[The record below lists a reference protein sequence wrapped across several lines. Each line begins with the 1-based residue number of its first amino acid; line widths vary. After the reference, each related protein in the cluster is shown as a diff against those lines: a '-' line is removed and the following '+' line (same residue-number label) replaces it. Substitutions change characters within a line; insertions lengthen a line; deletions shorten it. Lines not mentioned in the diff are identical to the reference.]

1 MTQLMRMFISQRNQ
15 YITTSL
21 LKNVKLIGFPNH
33 SIKLLVHY
41 FEGAKGN
48 TYFMWQEDPNN
59 SSHLSNPQNVI
70 TVIQN
75 ALPKYFSWVL
85 KRFVG
90 TYEFIM
96 LVSLNIIKFGR
107 LLLQKLRKWLQ

>member
-1 MTQLMRMFISQRNQ
+1 MRMFISQRNQ

-48 TYFMWQEDPNN
+48 TYFMWQEDRNN

-75 ALPKYFSWVL
+75 ALPKYISWVL